1 MFGDDIT
8 IFTFTT
14 ESNVKLTTYLVYPY
28 KLSLW
33 VRKLRETCVLYNER
47 DGKKTYDKYFREHPP
62 HFN

>member
-1 MFGDDIT
+1 MFGDDII

-28 KLSLW
+28 KL
-33 VRKLRETCVLYNER
+33 RKLRGTCVLNNER
-47 DGKKTYDKYFREHPP
+47 DGKKTYLKYFREHPP